1 MHHYIYIFT
10 LSVCTPD
17 MPAWHPSA
25 MTPLCFCFC
34 QSPEH
39 GQCSSTEWVM
49 LVWSMSPWQRICYGV
64 DTVAFDTV
72 WTLVLVLLHSQF
84 YSTVLP
90 CPYVLL
96 VSALM
101 PTGIWQTTSS
111 SHSTTT
117 TAIIPTN
124 YTLCTLLLSLLFQ
137 IAGSA
142 VSSVPSLL

>member
-1 MHHYIYIFT
+1 MQLDRMGYASLEHE
-10 LSVCTPD
+10 S
-17 MPAWHPSA
+17 
-25 MTPLCFCFC
+25 MTEDL
-34 QSPEH
+34 
-39 GQCSSTEWVM
+39 
-49 LVWSMSPWQRICYGV
+49 L

-84 YSTVLP
+84 YSTVL
-90 CPYVLL
+90 LL

-124 YTLCTLLLSLLFQ
+124 YILCTLLLSLLFQ

-142 VSSVPSLL
+142 VSSVQSLL